1 MALVRS
7 AKAVTSKTVPPR
19 QRAAAPKK
27 NFLKSQL
34 EKRTFG
40 ELVIVVKA
48 IAVVFVTVVP
58 AVLATVVVSNAI
70 RDTGVVMSYLRV
82 PQSFEAIG
90 YSSETATQQLLDE
103 ISILNKSST
112 AAKPKTQIGDAH
124 LLEALSSIETPT
136 GNLDIKSVQ
145 SLIQRVLGKTLT
157 QISGEITTR
166 KEDGRE
172 LTRLRLRQ
180 TPGRETL
187 IDVETSQGPDGLFR
201 KAALNLLE
209 HIDPEIAAGIYWR
222 EYRDEENALRLTA
235 IALAGGYPDAEKY
248 AINLKSFILASR
260 GQAVEALQASDQARA
275 MDAAFVGAE
284 YSRTFALLA
293 GRRFDEALVAARAGV
308 ERAPGSVNSFTTL
321 GFALRALNQNDESI
335 KAFKEGL
342 RLDRSNVFAYR
353 ALANIYSSLGQ
364 SKEAS
369 DTLFTGV
376 ATVPRSAF
384 LQFDYGENLR
394 KNGRQ
399 HDAIGPLRKAYGLQP
414 DNLMFLIGLAEVEL
428 GEGHDAEAL
437 RMASI
442 VKMRVNSGEKVAQN
456 FKQRA
461 DALISRLGNAP

>member
-1 MALVRS
+1 VAQVRS
-7 AKAVTSKTVPPR
+7 EKAATSKTVR
-19 QRAAAPKK
+19 QRVAAPKK
-27 NFLKSQL
+27 HFLKSQL
-34 EKRTFG
+34 ERRTFG
-40 ELVIVVKA
+40 ELVMVVKA
-48 IAVVFVTVVP
+48 IAVVFITVVP
-58 AVLATVVVSNAI
+58 AVLATVVLSNAI

-82 PQSFEAIG
+82 PQSFEVMG
-90 YSSETATQQLLDE
+90 YSSEAATQQLLDE

-136 GNLDIKSVQ
+136 GNLDLKSVQ
-145 SLIQRVLGKTLT
+145 SLIQRVLGKTLI

-166 KEDGRE
+166 REDGRD

-201 KAALNLLE
+201 RAALNLLE

-248 AINLKSFILASR
+248 ALNLKSFILASR
-260 GQAVEALQASDQARA
+260 GQAAEALAASDRARA
-275 MDAAFVGAE
+275 MDPAFVGPE
-284 YSRTFALLA
+284 YSRTLALLA
-293 GRRFDEALVAARAGV
+293 GRRFDEALAAARMGV

-335 KAFKEGL
+335 EAFREAL
-342 RLDRSNVFAYR
+342 RLDRSNVAAYR
-353 ALANIYSSLGQ
+353 VLANIYSSVGR

-369 DTLFTGV
+369 ETLFTGV

-384 LQFDYGENLR
+384 LQFDYGEDLR
-394 KNGRQ
+394 KNGRP
-399 HDAIGPLRKAYGLQP
+399 HDAVGPFRKAYGLQP
-414 DNLMFLIGLAEVEL
+414 DNLVFVIALADAEL
-428 GEGHDAEAL
+428 SEGRDAEAL
-437 RMASI
+437 RLASI
-442 VKMRVNSGEKVAQN
+442 VKTRVSNGEKVAPN
-456 FKQRA
+456 LKARS
-461 DALISRLGNAP
+461 DAMIARLGNTP